1 MAWLAIDGN
10 GEEFIYREIPVRCDD
25 YWFGFE
31 GNFELPS
38 GSIEK
43 LIGRKLT
50 FEDEPVEI

>member
-1 MAWLAIDGN
+1 MAWLAIDGS